1 MPGDRYDKA
10 GSDGETERGYRWK
23 LRELQIELVKF
34 QRHLI
39 KHGER
44 MLVLIEDRDAA
55 GKDGVINHIVEH
67 LSPRDTR
74 VVALPAPNAQ
84 QQTEWYFQRHVA
96 HLPAAGEFV
105 LFNRSWYNRAG
116 VERVMGFCSEQET
129 ERFLDDAPIF
139 ERMLV
144 SSGLRLFKY
153 YLDID
158 RHEQMVRLKERRHDP
173 LTQWKT
179 SPVDKLAVKHW
190 DDFTIARDIMLR
202 RTHSQ
207 HAPWH
212 IVRSD
217 DKRRGRLNC
226 ISHIL
231 RSIPYKEVPHAKV
244 NLPKRSDKGKY
255 DDRATLNG
263 RNFVREA
270 Y

>member
-1 MPGDRYDKA
+1 MGAAQCLGIDMTKA
-10 GSDGETERGYRWK
+10 GSDRETERGYRWK

-44 MLVLIEDRDAA
+44 MLVLIEGRDAA
-55 GKDGVINHIVEH
+55 GKDGVIKHIVEH

-144 SSGLRLFKY
+144 NSGLRLFKY

-158 RHEQMVRLKERRHDP
+158 RREQMDRLKERRHDP

-212 IVRSD
+212 IVRAN
-217 DKRRGRLNC
+217 DKHAARLNL
-226 ISHIL
+226 IRHLLAQL
-231 RSIPYKEVPHAKV
+231 RY
-244 NLPKRSDKGKY
+244 KGKERKLLAF
-255 DDRATLNG
+255 DPAIIFAVD
-263 RNFVREA
+263 EA
-270 Y
+270 RLKDGSLAR